1 MISVI
6 FGVLLDIVG
15 VASFI
20 STGSTHNTALIPCIF
35 GMIIFICGILA
46 TKQKFLKHAMH
57 VGAVVALLGFVMGLA
72 RFIQTFSDATPI
84 KLASTIA
91 LVVLCGL
98 YLGFCIK
105 SFIEARQARL
115 RAQG

>member
-1 MISVI
+1 MISI
-6 FGVLLDIVG
+6 IIGVLLDIVG

-20 STGSTHNTALIPCIF
+20 STGSTHNAALIPCII
-35 GMIIFICGILA
+35 GMIIFVCGILA

-57 VGAVVALLGFVMGLA
+57 AGAVVALFGLIMGLA
-72 RFIQTFSDATPI
+72 RLIEAFGDASVL
-84 KLASTIA
+84 KLAPTLSLII
-91 LVVLCGL
+91 LCGL

-105 SFIEARQARL
+105 SFIEARQARQ